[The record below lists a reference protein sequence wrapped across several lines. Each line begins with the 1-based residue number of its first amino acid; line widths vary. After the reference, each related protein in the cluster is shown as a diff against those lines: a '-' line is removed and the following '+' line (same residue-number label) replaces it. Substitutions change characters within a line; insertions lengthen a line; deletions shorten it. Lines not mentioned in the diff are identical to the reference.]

1 MAKELRCGDLMPGC
15 TTVVEGKDEAEVMAK
30 AGEHAKNAH
39 GLQEITPELAS
50 KVRSAIKEKEG
61 SQRA

>member
-15 TTVVEGKDEAEVMAK
+15 KTVVEGKDEAEVVAK
-30 AGEHAKNAH
+30 AAEHARSAH
-39 GLQEITPELAS
+39 GLQQITPELAI
-50 KVRSAIKEKEG
+50 KVRSAIKDKEP